1 MIELTEDNYCD
12 QKPITME
19 FSFLE
24 HDFYNEILNHAISA
38 YDFMGFYEID
48 TLPDDSEIKRKYNM
62 LMEMRERSHKL
73 WVDRFGNPP
82 YDNN

>member
-1 MIELTEDNYCD
+1 MIELTEENYCD
-12 QKPITME
+12 QKPVTMQ
-19 FSFLE
+19 FSFEE
-24 HDFYNEILNHAISA
+24 HDFYNEILTHAISS

-48 TLPDDSEIKRKYNM
+48 TLPGDSEIKRKYNM

-82 YDNN
+82 YNNN